1 MLSFTF
7 TIFLW
12 VLMIVIVLSF
22 ISGLVMFIVDVIRFA
37 PARNKIQVMS
47 SKLESLMDAASVHD
61 TDPEPEPESVSDS
74 DSEDASHISLFKK
87 RGDIDVNA

>member
-47 SKLESLMDAASVHD
+47 SKLESLMDAATVQ
-61 TDPEPEPESVSDS
+61 DPEPEPESVSDS